1 MTNNNDNKLTSL
13 YHNTDIILDKALE
26 LFRFKRDYNNYYDG
40 SPTDYSMVVAEY
52 QAAQELLEELI
63 IDDSFANLESLDLIL
78 TVVKKYRDALSDNF
92 PLTTKLVNQYVSEI
106 EAHREARF
114 SN

>member
-1 MTNNNDNKLTSL
+1 MTTNDYKLTSL

-40 SPTDYSMVVAEY
+40 SPRDYAMVVAEY

-63 IDDSFANLESLDLIL
+63 IDDMFVDLKALDLVL
-78 TVVKKYRDALSDNF
+78 GAVKHYRDALSDNF
-92 PLTTKLVNQYVSEI
+92 PLTTKLVSQYVSEV